1 MKKTIAAIIAAA
13 MIAGGSL
20 SVFAMGGSSG
30 IKYNDDGSTYSM
42 SCYLAYYL
50 NNTLGT
56 NYAESD
62 NFGYWRFETLGDITA
77 DIYKEVNF
85 ENFENHEKNDSYLFD
100 VVAISKWS
108 DLPELRCANIE
119 NNIEYIEDSFNN
131 CPKLLNVFVPKS
143 VKKIVNSFNNSNC
156 TIYGVPG
163 SYAESYAKQNG
174 IPFANGVE
182 VTINKVGVA
191 FDQPAFVKDNRTV
204 VPMRKI
210 FEKLGAT
217 VNWDANTQTITATK
231 GSTTIS
237 LQIGSN
243 ILKKNNSEIEL
254 DVPAFAQNDRTLVP
268 LRAISES
275 LGAEV
280 NWDGD
285 TQTASITQ

>member
-1 MKKTIAAIIAAA
+1 MKKTIAAIIAAT

-20 SVFAMGGSSG
+20 LAFASGGDSG
-30 IKYNDDGSTYSM
+30 IKKNDDGSTYSM
-42 SCYLAYYL
+42 LCYLAEFL
-50 NNTLGT
+50 NDIFGT

-62 NFGYWRFETLGDITA
+62 YIAYWEFDGIFAD

-85 ENFENHEKNDSYLFD
+85 ENVQNHETEDTNPWKI
-100 VVAISKWS
+100 VAISLWS

-119 NNIEYIEDSFNN
+119 NNIEYINESFNN

-143 VKKIVNSFNNSNC
+143 VKKIVNSFQNSNC

-163 SYAESYAKQNG
+163 SYAESYAQQNG

-182 VTINKVGVA
+182 VTINRVGVA
-191 FDQPAFVKDNRTV
+191 FDQPAFIKDNRTV

-217 VNWDANTQTITATK
+217 INWDENTQTITATK

-243 ILKKNNSEIEL
+243 ILKKNNTEIVL
-254 DVPAFAQNDRTLVP
+254 DVPAFIQNDRTLVP
-268 LRAISES
+268 IRAISES
-275 LGAEV
+275 LGATV
-280 NWDGD
+280 NWDEEN
-285 TQTASITQ
+285 QTVSITQ